1 MKGGVRRRQSGD
13 YEYRFDAGFDPLTG
27 QRRRPGRSGFKT
39 KREAEQALRAA
50 ITAHEKGRGVRAS
63 SRTVGQFLEEWH
75 AAIKVSIRPT
85 TWVNYRNYVKLY
97 VTPHIGDTRL
107 QDLTPVRLN
116 LLYAHLLDHGRV
128 RGGGGLAPKTIVNVH
143 RMLHR
148 ALRDAVRWDMA
159 PRNAADDAQPPRS
172 RRPQL
177 TVWEPEQIR
186 RFVDQVRGDRFYAL
200 WMLAATTGMRRGE
213 LAGLLLTDIDF
224 VRATV
229 SPSAPRVSVDGQ
241 VQESGTKTEAGKRV
255 MALDPQ
261 TLAALR
267 EYVEGWAEERRLLG
281 QDSRLLFVWPDGGAL
296 HPDTLTALFSKH
308 VRAAG
313 LPRIR
318 LHDVRHSYATAA
330 LRAKISPKIV
340 SERLGHTNV
349 AFTMQTYM
357 HVIPGMDA
365 AAADEIATLI
375 LGAPEAPAADT
386 TADTAIPMDA
396 ILDAGS
402 ERMSPETKTDLGK
415 SPGQRR
421 ISLCSGG
428 RI

>member
-1 MKGGVRRRQSGD
+1 M
-13 YEYRFDAGFDPLTG
+13 
-27 QRRRPGRSGFKT
+27 
-39 KREAEQALRAA
+39 
-50 ITAHEKGRGVRAS
+50 
-63 SRTVGQFLEEWH
+63 
-75 AAIKVSIRPT
+75 
-85 TWVNYRNYVKLY
+85 
-97 VTPHIGDTRL
+97 
-107 QDLTPVRLN
+107 
-116 LLYAHLLDHGRV
+116 
-128 RGGGGLAPKTIVNVH
+128 
-143 RMLHR
+143 
-148 ALRDAVRWDMA
+148 
-159 PRNAADDAQPPRS
+159 
-172 RRPQL
+172 
-177 TVWEPEQIR
+177 
-186 RFVDQVRGDRFYAL
+186 RGDRFYAL

-261 TLAALR
+261 TLSALR

-330 LRAKISPKIV
+330 LRAKISPKII

-365 AAADEIATLI
+365 KRPQTRSR
-375 LGAPEAPAADT
+375 T
-386 TADTAIPMDA
+386 
-396 ILDAGS
+396 
-402 ERMSPETKTDLGK
+402 
-415 SPGQRR
+415 
-421 ISLCSGG
+421 
-428 RI
+428 

>member
-1 MKGGVRRRQSGD
+1 MNGTVWRRKNGQW
-13 YEYRFDAGFDPLTG
+13 EYRFEAGEDVLTG
-27 QRRRPGRSGFKT
+27 RRRRMGKSGFATKKEAAQAMRKAIADHERGRAVKSSGRSVEEF
-39 KREAEQALRAA
+39 LR
-50 ITAHEKGRGVRAS
+50 
-63 SRTVGQFLEEWH
+63 EWH
-75 AAIKVSIRPT
+75 LSVRSTVRPT
-85 TWVNYRNYVKLY
+85 TWVHYRDYMNAYVI
-97 VTPHIGDTRL
+97 PHIGDTRL

-116 LLYAHLLDHGRV
+116 LLYSHLLDHGRV
-128 RGGGGLAPKTIVNVH
+128 RDGGALAPKTIVNTH

-159 PRNAADDAQPPRS
+159 PRNAAEDAQPPRT

-177 TVWEPEQIR
+177 QVWEPDETR
-186 RFVDQVRGDRFYAL
+186 RFIDQVRGDRFFAL

-213 LAGLLLTDIDF
+213 LAGLRSTDINF
-224 VRATV
+224 RHATV

-261 TLAALR
+261 TLSVLR
-267 EYVEGWAEERRLLG
+267 EYVDEWAEERNLLG
-281 QDSRLLFVWPDGGAL
+281 QDSKLLFVWPDGTPL
-296 HPDTLTALFSKH
+296 HPDTMTTLFAKH
-308 VRAAG
+308 LAAAG
-313 LPRIR
+313 LPKIR

-330 LRAKISPKIV
+330 LRAGISPKIV

-375 LGAPEAPAADT
+375 LGEQDPGRQNG
-386 TADTAIPMDA
+386 MDA
-396 ILDAGS
+396 ILDAGGA
-402 ERMSPETKTDLGK
+402 E
-415 SPGQRR
+415 
-421 ISLCSGG
+421 
-428 RI
+428 

>member
-13 YEYRFDAGFDPLTG
+13 YEYRFDAGFDSLTG

-39 KREAEQALRAA
+39 KREAEQALRSA
-50 ITAHEKGRGVRAS
+50 ITAHEKGRSARAS
-63 SRTVGQFLEEWH
+63 SRTVGQYLDEWH

-85 TWVNYRNYVKLY
+85 TWVNYRNYVRYY
-97 VTPHIGDTRL
+97 VAPHIGDTRL

-159 PRNAADDAQPPRS
+159 PRNVADDAQPPRS

-177 TVWEPEQIR
+177 SVWAPQEIR
-186 RFVDQVRGDRFYAL
+186 RFVDQVRGDRFYAM

-213 LAGLLLTDIDF
+213 LAGLLITDIDF
-224 VRATV
+224 THANL

-241 VQESGTKTEAGKRV
+241 VRESDTKTEAGKRV

-261 TLAALR
+261 TLEALR
-267 EYVEGWAEERRLLG
+267 DYVSVWKEERRLLG
-281 QDSRLLFVWPDGGAL
+281 QDGRLLFVWPDGTPL
-296 HPDTLTALFSKH
+296 HPDTLTALFAKH
-308 VRAAG
+308 IGAAG

-330 LRAKISPKIV
+330 LRAGISPKIV
-340 SERLGHTNV
+340 SVRLGHTHV

-365 AAADEIATLI
+365 EAADQIANLI
-375 LGAPEAPAADT
+375 LGDPEARPGGNDEAGEST
-386 TADTAIPMDA
+386 MDA
-396 ILDAGS
+396 ILDARS
-402 ERMSPETKTDLGK
+402 DE
-415 SPGQRR
+415 
-421 ISLCSGG
+421 
-428 RI
+428 

>member
-1 MKGGVRRRQSGD
+1 MVRRRQSGD
-13 YEYRFDAGFDPLTG
+13 YEFRFDAGSDPLTG
-27 QRRRPGRSGFKT
+27 HRRRPGRSGFKT
-39 KREAEQALRAA
+39 RREAEQALRAA
-50 ITAHEKGRGVRAS
+50 ITAHEKGRSVRS
-63 SRTVGQFLEEWH
+63 STRTVGKYLEEWH
-75 AAIKVSIRPT
+75 TAIKASIRPT
-85 TWVNYRNYVKLY
+85 TWVNYRNYMRLY
-97 VTPHIGDTRL
+97 VIPHIGQTRL

-116 LLYAHLLDHGRV
+116 LLYSHLLDHGRV
-128 RGGGGLAPKTIVNVH
+128 RDGGALAPKTIVNVH

-177 TVWEPEQIR
+177 QVWEPEETR
-186 RFVDQVRGDRFYAL
+186 RFIDQVRDDRFFAL

-213 LAGLLLTDIDF
+213 LAGLLSTDINF
-224 VRATV
+224 RHANVT
-229 SPSAPRVSVDGQ
+229 PSAPRVSVDGQ
-241 VQESGTKTEAGKRV
+241 VQQSETKTEAGKRV

-261 TLAALR
+261 TLSVLR
-267 EYVEGWAEERRLLG
+267 EYVDVWAEERRLLG
-281 QDSRLLFVWPDGGAL
+281 QKSKLLFVWPDGTPL
-296 HPDTLTALFSKH
+296 HPDTMTVMFGKH
-308 VRAAG
+308 LAAAG

-330 LRAKISPKIV
+330 LRAGISPKIV

-365 AAADEIATLI
+365 AAADEIAMLI
-375 LGAPEAPAADT
+375 LGEAVPHLEARDESR
-386 TADTAIPMDA
+386 PSGMDA

-402 ERMSPETKTDLGK
+402 EK
-415 SPGQRR
+415 
-421 ISLCSGG
+421 
-428 RI
+428 